1 MNEAHFSEIE
11 KVLLYVSDAR
21 QRAERAA
28 KTIAKSRA
36 EPHLVTALENA
47 SRSLRELH
55 RTLMQSTYYAVVE
68 DAQEQD
74 QLPV

>member
-21 QRAERAA
+21 QRADRAA
-28 KTIAKSRA
+28 KTIAKSGA
-36 EPHLVTALENA
+36 EPHLVAALEGA
-47 SRSLRELH
+47 SNSLRALH

-68 DAQEQD
+68 DASGQD
-74 QLPV
+74 RLTV